1 MLYDSSG
8 KRACGLY
15 TLTGAFSIS
24 DSLALSPR
32 LQTDTQTEP
41 VNKDCPTVNQ
51 DVPLLCGT
59 TAKLTAPR
67 YNIVRNFRLGRPLRY
82 VWEHGAVRT
91 SAARTGGFQAIAW
104 STQSLCYDVNFAPV
118 GAQRCCVGGLGLL
131 PSSPHITQHTR

>member
-32 LQTDTQTEP
+32 LQTDTQTGP

-67 YNIVRNFRLGRPLRY
+67 YNIVRNFRRGRPLRY

-91 SAARTGGFQAIAW
+91 SAARTGGSQATA
-104 STQSLCYDVNFAPV
+104 
-118 GAQRCCVGGLGLL
+118 
-131 PSSPHITQHTR
+131 